1 MGNLVSHSEFH
12 PAEGLFYG
20 SVPYVMHTRFD
31 VVIMSSAKETAE
43 TVWEDIC
50 TELERLWHMLDRF
63 DPASEVS
70 ALNSG
75 AALSPVR
82 VSETMVEVLRL
93 CAMYHERT
101 MGIFDVTKRDF
112 SRVRLEGDT
121 VTFTAPDTFLDLGGF
136 AKGYAVRKVRDLL
149 SRAGIEDA
157 YVDFGGS
164 TILGMGHHPFGD
176 SWKVS
181 LQNPFSGE
189 PIGEF
194 SLRDSTLSTSGNTPE
209 YAGHII
215 NPRTG
220 AKIAGKIASTVMS
233 PDPLDAEVLS
243 TVWLVAG
250 AQQRQEVRKNF
261 PDMIAS
267 VYEL

>member
-1 MGNLVSHSEFH
+1 MGNIVSHSEFY

-31 VVIMSSAKETAE
+31 IVMMSIDKEPAE
-43 TVWEDIC
+43 AVWEDIC
-50 TELERLWHMLDRF
+50 SELERLWHMLDRF
-63 DPASEVS
+63 DPSSEVS
-70 ALNSG
+70 LLNSV
-75 AALSPVR
+75 AADTPVE
-82 VSETMVEVLRL
+82 VSDTMVEVLRL
-93 CAMYHERT
+93 CALYHERT
-101 MGIFDVTKRDF
+101 LGIFDVTKRDF
-112 SRVRLEGDT
+112 SRVRLAGNA
-121 VTFTAPDTFLDLGGF
+121 VSFSSPDTFIDLGGF
-136 AKGYAVRKVRDLL
+136 AKGYAVRKVRDFL
-149 SRAGIEDA
+149 RGAGIENA

-181 LQNPFSGE
+181 LQNPFTGNS
-189 PIGEF
+189 IGEF

-243 TVWLVAG
+243 TVWLIAG

-261 PDMIAS
+261 PDVVAS